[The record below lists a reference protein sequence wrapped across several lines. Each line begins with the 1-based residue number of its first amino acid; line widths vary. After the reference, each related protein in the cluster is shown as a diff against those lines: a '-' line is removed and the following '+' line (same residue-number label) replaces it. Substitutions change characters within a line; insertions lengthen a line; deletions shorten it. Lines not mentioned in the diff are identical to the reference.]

1 VRYIAIL
8 MDPPWNESGGGKK
21 GANRHYNLIK
31 TKEGIRDVILND
43 KKWRPEESAHLYMW
57 VTNTFLADGLWLMRE
72 LGFEYKTNF
81 PWVKASKKTETTAD
95 GRTVEVI
102 QPERMGIGQYGRGC
116 HELLLFGVRG
126 KGYDA
131 CATHPD
137 GRRTTVRTDFL
148 CAEPRERDEQGKVI
162 HSRKPR
168 RQYEL
173 IDART
178 KPGPRL
184 EMFART
190 RFSPQ
195 WDTTGNEAPEE
206 SIEES
211 AGEE

>member
-1 VRYIAIL
+1 MYVAIL
-8 MDPPWNESGGGKK
+8 MDPPWNENGGGNK
-21 GANRHYNLIK
+21 GANAHYGLIK
-31 TKEGIRDVILND
+31 TKEGIRDVILGD
-43 KKWRPEESAHLYMW
+43 EKWKPAEDAHIYMW
-57 VTNTFLADGLWLMRE
+57 VTNTFLEDGLWLMRA
-72 LGFEYKTNF
+72 LSFEYKTNF
-81 PWVKASKKTETTAD
+81 PWGKASKTSTKLDD
-95 GRTVEVI
+95 GSEAFIVK
-102 QPERMGIGQYGRGC
+102 PERMGIGQYGRGC

-126 KGYDA
+126 KGYNA

-148 CAEPRERDEQGKVI
+148 IAEPRERDEAGKVI

-190 RFSPQ
+190 RFGPE
-195 WDTTGNEAPEE
+195 WDVSGNQAPDVP
-206 SIEES
+206 
-211 AGEE
+211 